1 MKKINQFLLE
11 NEILIKDN
19 PCVSTDFTLHLK
31 SLIEAVTKD
40 FSAYGHLDQFDS
52 TKTVLEFS
60 RTLLYPKSFLKLKK
74 GNLVVVESRATGDCA
89 FITLSSNNLG
99 FVNAEKLANGATII
113 PLEWENLIRLKNIS
127 LEENPAST
135 IFPKA
140 TPHLRKTSLGIGARF
155 TTLHWPAV
163 AWSMKTLNLQ
173 LTANQNSIPRE
184 LVYSVDAMLENKLV
198 EVPFPFIGGSVPEGH
213 QGQSVQGMTYGS
225 VLTYLKY
232 GFHQNGIAYGFNA
245 DHQPIGGRFD
255 LVEKELVEGSL
266 FASYITYDLS
276 PELAKYEVI
285 EDATKLN
292 NEFEKIVD
300 KTIYAAIVKK
310 LSELNLSMN
319 EKQLKQLITYI
330 TPAMNKMKK
339 RDELYTAIRK
349 EKFTT
354 PEGQAFV
361 KELSID
367 ELPGQTTT
375 ETLTACLVM
384 SELLG
389 VRFNFVAPNIGFQ
402 KNFPYP
408 DNAELRQKVQKLYA
422 IAEKFGVSFGFHSGS
437 GKSAEN
443 YQVVGE
449 VTKCNLE
456 IKTSGRYT
464 YEMGV
469 ALSKSKDTSDQKL
482 WKDWY
487 EFTKKLAIRGAFSS
501 NEVQK
506 KFARDFITKSFQTEK
521 KSADKIFDSESVLKL
536 EMDKL
541 PASPE
546 HMHWFEYN
554 FLYVLAGEGSI
565 EKLGDHTKAG
575 YDQRKRFY
583 AISNEGRLLFAKGIA
598 SYIIFLAETTG
609 ISNKETI
616 ALAKAK
622 LAKLNNID
630 ELLAQ
635 IH

>member
-11 NEILIKDN
+11 NEILIKEN
-19 PCVSTDFTLHLK
+19 PCVSTDFTLNLK
-31 SLIEAVTKD
+31 SLAEAVSKD
-40 FSAYGHLDQFDS
+40 FSSYGSLEKLDK
-52 TKTVLEFS
+52 TKTSIDFS
-60 RTLLYPKSFLKLKK
+60 RTTIYPKSQIKLKN
-74 GNLVVVESRATGDCA
+74 GTLLIVESQNTGDCA
-89 FITLSSNNLG
+89 FITTSNEVLG
-99 FVNAEKLANGATII
+99 FVNAEKLAIGATII
-113 PLEWENLIRLKNIS
+113 PLEWENLIRLKNIT
-127 LEENPAST
+127 LQENANST
-135 IFPKA
+135 IFPRA
-140 TPHLRKTSLGIGARF
+140 TPHLKKTSLGIGARF

-184 LVYSVDAMLENKLV
+184 LVFNVEAMLENKLA

-213 QGQSVQGMTYGS
+213 QGQSVQGMTFGS

-285 EDATKLN
+285 EDDAKLN
-292 NEFEKIVD
+292 AEFEKVVD
-300 KTIYAAIVKK
+300 KSIYAGIVKK
-310 LSELNLSMN
+310 LAELNLSMN
-319 EKQLKQLITYI
+319 EKQLKQLTTYI
-330 TPAMNKMKK
+330 TPAMKKMKK

-384 SELLG
+384 SDLMG
-389 VRFNFVAPNIGFQ
+389 VKFNFVAPNIGFQ

-408 DNAELRQKVQKLYA
+408 DNNELRQKVQKLYA

-469 ALSKSKDTSDQKL
+469 ALSKSKDPSDQKL

-487 EFTKKLAIRGAFSS
+487 EFTKKLAIRGAFSK

-506 KFARDFITKSFQTEK
+506 KFARDFITRSFQTEK
-521 KSADKIFDSESVLKL
+521 KSVDKIFDSESILKS

-541 PASPE
+541 PASPD

-554 FLYVLAGEGSI
+554 FLFVLAGEGSI
-565 EKLGDHTKAG
+565 DKLGDHTKAG
-575 YDQRKRFY
+575 YNQRKRFY
-583 AISNEGRLLFAKGIA
+583 AISKEGRLLFAKGIA

-616 ALAKAK
+616 ATAKAK
-622 LAKLNNID
+622 LTKLNNID

>member
-1 MKKINQFLLE
+1 MKKINQFLLD
-11 NEILIKDN
+11 NQILIKDN
-19 PCVSTDFTLHLK
+19 PCVSTDFTLNFTTLK
-31 SLIEAVTKD
+31 EAVMKD
-40 FSAYGHLDQFDS
+40 SSSYGPLDKLDI
-52 TKTVLEFS
+52 KNTVLTFAN
-60 RTLLYPKSFLKLKK
+60 TLLYPKSIVKLRK
-74 GNLVVVESRATGDCA
+74 GNLVVVENIATGDCG
-89 FITLSSNNLG
+89 FLTTTSQNLG
-99 FVNAEKLANGATII
+99 FINSEKLASGLTII
-113 PLEWENLIRLKNIS
+113 PMEWENLINLKNRTQ
-127 LEENPAST
+127 EEDPRST
-135 IFPKA
+135 IFPVA
-140 TPHLRKTSLGIGARF
+140 TPHLKKTSLGIGARF

-184 LVYSVDAMLENKLV
+184 LVFDVDAMLQNKLA

-213 QGQSVQGMTYGS
+213 QGQSVQGMSFGS

-255 LVEKELVEGSL
+255 LVEKELVSGSL

-276 PELAKYEVI
+276 PELANYKII
-285 EDATKLN
+285 EDDSALQK
-292 NEFEKIVD
+292 EFDKIVD
-300 KTIYAAIVKK
+300 KKIYSGIIKK
-310 LSELNLSMN
+310 LSELNLSMA

-330 TPAMNKMKK
+330 TPAMRKMKY

-354 PEGQAFV
+354 IEGQTFV

-367 ELPGQTTT
+367 ELPGQTTL
-375 ETLTACLVM
+375 ETLTACLAM
-384 SELLG
+384 AELMG
-389 VRFNFVAPNIGFQ
+389 VKFNFVAPNIGFQ

-408 DNAELRQKVQKLYA
+408 DNTELRQKVQSLYA
-422 IAEKFGVSFGFHSGS
+422 IAQKFGVSFGFHSGS

-449 VTKCNLE
+449 VTRQNLE

-469 ALSKSKDTSDQKL
+469 ALSKSKDPSDQKL
-482 WKDWY
+482 WTDWY
-487 EFTKKLAIRGAFSS
+487 EFTKKLAIRGAFST

-506 KFARDFITKSFQTEK
+506 KFAREFITKSFQTENK
-521 KSADKIFDSESVLKL
+521 PIDNIFESESILQS
-536 EMDKL
+536 EMNKL
-541 PASPE
+541 PPSPE

-554 FLYVLAGEGSI
+554 FLFVLAGAGSPD
-565 EKLGDHTKAG
+565 KLGDHTKLG
-575 YDQRKRFY
+575 YEQRKRFY
-583 AISNEGRLLFAKGIA
+583 TISKEGRLLFAKGVA

-616 ALAKAK
+616 STAKAK
-622 LAKLNNID
+622 LAKLTDID
-630 ELLAQ
+630 ELLTQ
-635 IH
+635 IY